1 MELVNI
7 LEFCILG
14 IELGLV
20 CKDGFVMVEV
30 VYIWGLDGLICF
42 FVIKKKRLKN
52 KIYVCYNN
60 ILSLNER

>member
-52 KIYVCYNN
+52 KIYVC
-60 ILSLNER
+60 

>member
-30 VYIWGLDGLICF
+30 VYIWGLDELICF
-42 FVIKKKRLKN
+42 FVIKKRLKN